1 MIKEVIA
8 PEHLNNFVLPALT
21 SSEFLLNLLNDL
33 LDVSQIQN
41 GRFKLV
47 YLEFN
52 LRVLLTDIL
61 TLFTFMARS
70 KGITFFFTWDEKIP
84 DLIKTD
90 GNRIRQIITNLIGNA
105 MKFTQKGSITLHASL
120 EPKDNTLILIQV
132 IDTGIGIK
140 DENKEKLFTAF
151 GKVDSDEN
159 EYLNSQ
165 GVGLGLLISNMLA
178 KNLGPSLS
186 TLKKFNMNAGLNMSS
201 KYGNGTTFRF
211 LIEDKNDTD
220 VISRKETKSFV
231 PQLAPVSDVK
241 LLDFLNKRLVDT
253 SRLSEEEKSETN
265 KLPVRVSS
273 FESLKR
279 RRKSKS
285 FVPFGLVK
293 EEDRRSTTS
302 IDKKTIN
309 QYKTLV
315 MNDIIGSPFHK
326 KENNFSEFHI
336 ETDEEVVKRRLK
348 VCDNNC
354 PRILICDDDYFN
366 LLVLENFLMEF
377 KVKIEK
383 AFNGIE
389 AVEKVKTL
397 YKTCTCCKLY
407 EFIFLD
413 IEMPEKNGFE
423 TCQDILK
430 FMDEK
435 NETPPLIIATTGHT
449 EIEEINKIY
458 EYGMNESIPKPI
470 PRKEMIK
477 VMRRLLEEKSPG
489 PNNKSTVGG

>member
-1 MIKEVIA
+1 
-8 PEHLNNFVLPALT
+8 
-21 SSEFLLNLLNDL
+21 
-33 LDVSQIQN
+33 
-41 GRFKLV
+41 
-47 YLEFN
+47 
-52 LRVLLTDIL
+52 
-61 TLFTFMARS
+61 
-70 KGITFFFTWDEKIP
+70 
-84 DLIKTD
+84 
-90 GNRIRQIITNLIGNA
+90 
-105 MKFTQKGSITLHASL
+105 
-120 EPKDNTLILIQV
+120 
-132 IDTGIGIK
+132 
-140 DENKEKLFTAF
+140 
-151 GKVDSDEN
+151 
-159 EYLNSQ
+159 
-165 GVGLGLLISNMLA
+165 
-178 KNLGPSLS
+178 
-186 TLKKFNMNAGLNMSS
+186 
-201 KYGNGTTFRF
+201 
-211 LIEDKNDTD
+211 
-220 VISRKETKSFV
+220 
-231 PQLAPVSDVK
+231 
-241 LLDFLNKRLVDT
+241 
-253 SRLSEEEKSETN
+253 
-265 KLPVRVSS
+265 
-273 FESLKR
+273 
-279 RRKSKS
+279 
-285 FVPFGLVK
+285 
-293 EEDRRSTTS
+293 
-302 IDKKTIN
+302 
-309 QYKTLV
+309 